1 MELLRKGK
9 VKEVY
14 GVSQTE
20 LEFHFTDQ
28 ISVFDK
34 VIPTLIPRKGETLAR
49 TSAFWFKRVERIG
62 IKTHFLSQNAPDKMR
77 VRRVQVIAD
86 YAKLDHKTTNYLI
99 PLEVICRHYVAGSLH
114 DRLKAGEVKPET
126 LGFSKAHAPKYAEK
140 LPRPMLEFT
149 TKLEK
154 VDRLLSEDEAKR
166 ISGLN
171 ETELEN
177 VKRTVLRIDEE
188 IARGASERGLV
199 HVDGKKEFAFD
210 QDRELMLIDTFGTA
224 DEDRWWDKKRFE
236 AGETVELSKEHV
248 RQYYR
253 KVGYYE
259 KLQEAR
265 EARTP
270 EPDIPALPGAVTAEV
285 SALYMN
291 LYERITGEKF

>member
-14 GVSQTE
+14 GVSPTE

-34 VIPTLIPRKGETLAR
+34 IIPTLIPRKGETLAR
-49 TSAFWFKRVERIG
+49 TSAFWFRRVERIG
-62 IKTHFLSQNAPDKMR
+62 FKTHFLSQKAPDKMR

-86 YAKLDHKTTNYLI
+86 YSKLDHRTTNYLI

-114 DRLKAGEVKPET
+114 DRLKSGEVKAES
-126 LGFSKAHAPKYAEK
+126 LGFSGGHAPKYAEK
-140 LPRPMLEFT
+140 LPTPMLEFT

-154 VDRLLSEDEAKR
+154 VDRLLSEDEAKK
-166 ISGLN
+166 ISGL
-171 ETELEN
+171 TDAELEN
-177 VKRTVLRIDEE
+177 VKATVLRIDEE
-188 IARGASERGLV
+188 IAKGASERGLI
-199 HVDGKKEFAFD
+199 HVDGKKEFAFNEG
-210 QDRELMLIDTFGTA
+210 RELMLIDTFGTA
-224 DEDRWWDKKRFE
+224 DEDRWWDKPKFE
-236 AGETVELSKEHV
+236 SGETVELSKEHV

-253 KVGYYE
+253 KIGYYE

-265 EARTP
+265 QARTP
-270 EPDIPALPGAVTAEV
+270 EPDIPALPAAVTTEV
-285 SALYMN
+285 GALYRN